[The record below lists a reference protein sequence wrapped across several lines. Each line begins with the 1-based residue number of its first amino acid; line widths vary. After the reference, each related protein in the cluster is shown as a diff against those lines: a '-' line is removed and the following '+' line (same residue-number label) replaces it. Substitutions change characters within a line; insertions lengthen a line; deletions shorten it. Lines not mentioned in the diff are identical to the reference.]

1 MPRHPTPLPD
11 PLLETSFSLIRSD
24 QLDVSRK
31 RTLGRDLMAPSR
43 GLRLPTGPDL
53 PASALLRGYS
63 ELDERLVLVD
73 YSAAEIWNAPLPLW
87 PPRDGEVRLARPRG
101 DSKPR
106 RKQVGGRKLSFA
118 AGEVLMHDGVRVT
131 SPARTFLDLAEF
143 LQLEDLVAAGDH
155 LVNAHDEHH
164 PRPRQA
170 LCTVAELR
178 RTVVAHPGKRGVR
191 TARLALDL
199 VRVGAD
205 SAQETFLRLTL
216 AEHGLPDPVLN
227 HSLSLPW
234 RGRCVWPDVAYPDW
248 KLSLQY
254 DGAVHDGQSQYV
266 RDFERQR
273 LTEEAGWTEVRIG
286 KGDLKG
292 RRPFAVVR
300 VREAL
305 AKAGWPG
312 SGTRENS

>member
-1 MPRHPTPLPD
+1 MPRRTTPLPE
-11 PLLETSFSLIRSD
+11 PLLQTSFALIRSD

-31 RTLGRDLMAPSR
+31 RTLGRDLTAPSR
-43 GLRLPTGPDL
+43 GLRLPAESGL
-53 PASALLRGYS
+53 PAAALLRGYS
-63 ELDERLVLVD
+63 ELDEHSVLVD

-87 PPRDGEVRLARPRG
+87 PPRDGQVRLARPRG
-101 DSKPR
+101 ASTPR

-118 AGEVLMHDGVRVT
+118 PGEVVMHDGVRVT

-143 LQLEDLVAAGDH
+143 LPLEDLVAAGDH
-155 LVNAHDEHH
+155 LINAHDEHH

-178 RTVVAHPGKRGVR
+178 RTVAAHPGKRGVR

-205 SAQETFLRLTL
+205 SAQETFLRLAL
-216 AEHGLPDPVLN
+216 ADHGLPEPVLN
-227 HSLSLPW
+227 HVLSLPW

-254 DGAVHDGQSQYV
+254 DGGVHDGEAQYA

-273 LTEEAGWTEVRIG
+273 LTEEAGWAEIRIG

-292 RRPFAVVR
+292 KRPSAVVR

-305 AKAGWPG
+305 VKAGWPG
-312 SGTRENS
+312 S